1 MGYKIEDW
9 KFDFYENFFQ
19 SALSLKSSC
28 LKKEEKK
35 ERGKEN
41 KEGLGENMN
50 EDEVQLSLSFV

>member
-1 MGYKIEDW
+1 MKT
-9 KFDFYENFFQ
+9 FFQ